1 MRRPRKRVEKM
12 EGDLYENEL
21 VECGELTEWIR
32 KNRNQNGGAQG
43 LITYGAQKR
52 VMYL

>member
-1 MRRPRKRVEKM
+1 M

-32 KNRNQNGGAQG
+32 KKNRNQNGGAQ
-43 LITYGAQKR
+43 
-52 VMYL
+52 